1 MKHKNKDGIF
11 LNYTSDD
18 IHTKLVK
25 EVIGEAII
33 MLEDYKVADVV
44 DFLKENFDLKTVE
57 DYIDE

>member
-1 MKHKNKDGIF
+1 MKYKNKNGIS

-25 EVIGEAII
+25 EVIGEAIS
-33 MLEDYKVADVV
+33 MLKQSQTIPAI

>member
-44 DFLKENFDLKTVE
+44 DFLNSSAA
-57 DYIDE
+57 